1 MSFLYQIEKKQAALI
16 AARGRGDVLHT
27 AKPAGPETPVAAA
40 VAVTIGVQLDLE
52 LNAQVDSL
60 VLRGVAPSK
69 TAVILAALREYLT
82 QHEYDEA
89 VAHAVRVPTAEG
101 RRVTIGVELEA
112 PLNARLNAFCKRFT
126 CYKRRAVIA
135 AVTQYVE
142 KNRAVRR

>member
-1 MSFLYQIEKKQAALI
+1 MSFLYQIERKQAALI
-16 AARGRGDVLHT
+16 ASRKGGEVIHT
-27 AKPAGPETPVAAA
+27 AKPAEPELVTTAT
-40 VAVTIGVQLDLE
+40 AVTIGVQLDLE

-60 VLRGVAPSK
+60 ILRGVAPSK
-69 TAVILAALREYLT
+69 TAAILTALREYLT
-82 QHEYDEA
+82 QHEYDET

-112 PLNARLNAFCKRFT
+112 PLNARLTAFCKRFT

-135 AVTQYVE
+135 AVMQYVE